1 MRTRIFSAR
10 ALAFRPF
17 DERFIKDLI
26 RKRSR
31 AEGQWKSQCH
41 FLPSFRSRTGR
52 PSLQPFL
59 SCLGD
64 QILRG
69 SSRDRNRV
77 HYLADS
83 SEPRGCR
90 KSVARRTAL
99 RGRDGPHSSILP
111 VRCEGDSFPT
121 PAEVSVVR
129 PARLTLR
136 AWSCL

>member
-41 FLPSFRSRTGR
+41 FLPSFRSRIRR
-52 PSLQPFL
+52 PCLQPFL

-77 HYLADS
+77 RYLAGS
-83 SEPRGCR
+83 SEPRVCR

-99 RGRDGPHSSILP
+99 RARDGLHSSILP
-111 VRCEGDSFPT
+111 VRCEGDWFLN
-121 PAEVSVVR
+121 PAEVSATHL
-129 PARLTLR
+129 PGLTSPPL
-136 AWSCL
+136 